1 MSGKR
6 KEAREQRNK
15 LLEGMK
21 KAESDDSSEED
32 DDDDFDEE
40 GDNVGDSDDG
50 WSNSSESE
58 MKTIKNNEKK
68 SEEIR
73 KKQENK
79 NKSEQETETDSSTS
93 SEDTETPRKEK
104 SKEEKKSPET
114 KAETRESRSSSEDYR
129 QSELYKQLEAF
140 KSPDRVVVK
149 REQSVSN
156 LRKSG
161 SAIEHTRVTKYKES
175 APIESPGSMDLLL
188 TKLEENSE
196 KTENNLEENL
206 GKITKTKSSEESS
219 IEDVATRPRSI
230 KISGSEIKS
239 KSDTGGLGEKA
250 ADDLQ
255 VLRVRVTKQKT
266 QSLEISKAQVENIL
280 ATGGRSP
287 VEERA
292 SEKSPLA
299 VHKDRDRV
307 SKGGS
312 DISHYAQ
319 TSVAAPSAAKKSKHR
334 RIKSINSVKT
344 KLILKGK
351 FDEISILPHSKST
364 NVHIESSSS
373 PLSPPGSRR
382 KSGKGSAIQ
391 SFSLNDVDGAPD
403 TKGKGS
409 KVTQAELDLLKEVEE
424 REALKA
430 NFFHPESDKK
440 MKKKL
445 KLEENQAEEQRK
457 LQQLN
462 HLQSL
467 RNKNKSENLLP
478 ENDPDPAN
486 RYFPLL
492 PFSSLS
498 PSFLPLSPSFLLHSS
513 SSLLFPSLPL
523 SPSFLPLSAS
533 PFPFLHLS
541 FLSFPPFCFP
551 FFPPPSLPP
560 FNVSLISPFFPLFSP
575 LPLLFYSVSPF
586 RPPFCSIFASPP
598 LPLPYSISPLP
609 LPSLLSI
616 FLYLS
621 PI

>member
-21 KAESDDSSEED
+21 AESDDSSEE

-161 SAIEHTRVTKYKES
+161 SAIEHTRVTKYEENAS
-175 APIESPGSMDLLL
+175 IESPGSMDLLL

-255 VLRVRVTKQKT
+255 VLRVRVTKQ
-266 QSLEISKAQVENIL
+266 
-280 ATGGRSP
+280 RS
-287 VEERA
+287 EE
-292 SEKSPLA
+292 
-299 VHKDRDRV
+299 H
-307 SKGGS
+307 
-312 DISHYAQ
+312 
-319 TSVAAPSAAKKSKHR
+319 
-334 RIKSINSVKT
+334 
-344 KLILKGK
+344 
-351 FDEISILPHSKST
+351 
-364 NVHIESSSS
+364 
-373 PLSPPGSRR
+373 
-382 KSGKGSAIQ
+382 
-391 SFSLNDVDGAPD
+391 
-403 TKGKGS
+403 
-409 KVTQAELDLLKEVEE
+409 
-424 REALKA
+424 
-430 NFFHPESDKK
+430 
-440 MKKKL
+440 
-445 KLEENQAEEQRK
+445 
-457 LQQLN
+457 
-462 HLQSL
+462 
-467 RNKNKSENLLP
+467 
-478 ENDPDPAN
+478 
-486 RYFPLL
+486 
-492 PFSSLS
+492 
-498 PSFLPLSPSFLLHSS
+498 
-513 SSLLFPSLPL
+513 
-523 SPSFLPLSAS
+523 
-533 PFPFLHLS
+533 
-541 FLSFPPFCFP
+541 
-551 FFPPPSLPP
+551 
-560 FNVSLISPFFPLFSP
+560 
-575 LPLLFYSVSPF
+575 
-586 RPPFCSIFASPP
+586 
-598 LPLPYSISPLP
+598 
-609 LPSLLSI
+609 
-616 FLYLS
+616 
-621 PI
+621 